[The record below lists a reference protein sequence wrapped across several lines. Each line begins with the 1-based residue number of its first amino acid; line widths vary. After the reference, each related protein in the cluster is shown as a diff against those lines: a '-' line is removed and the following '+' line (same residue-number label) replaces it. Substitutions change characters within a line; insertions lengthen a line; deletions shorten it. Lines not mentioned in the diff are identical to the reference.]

1 MLKIPIHLR
10 SVQNMNLLRSVSSIV
25 FLFLAS
31 TLGLFGQGKE
41 ELQKERNELNKKIEL
56 TNQLIKE
63 TQQKQSSKQQTL
75 VLLNKKVGYRDQLIK
90 NYNKEA
96 RELERN
102 IKNNESEIQAQ
113 ELELQSLKDEYAHLI
128 RQAYKNRDNYDQ
140 LMFIFSAESF
150 NQAYKRMKFI
160 QQYTQYRHKQAE
172 AIKSKSKALEEL
184 NVSLLSKIEEKKVL
198 ADQVNSEKSQL
209 QEDLNKQQ
217 LALNSL
223 KQDEKSLKKQ
233 LKEQEDQRKR
243 LNKAIDRI
251 IAEEIKKTKKAND
264 GSYTLT
270 PEAKELSDNFSKNKG
285 KLPWPVEKGV
295 ITSAFGIQNHAFLP
309 GIKVENN
316 GVDIATEEG
325 AAVRSVFSGTISAVL
340 DFQNMGKAVIIN
352 HGAYRT
358 VYSNLNEV
366 FVTQGQVVDV
376 KQTLGTVM
384 TNKQSGKTES
394 HFEILY
400 IDSKGEFV
408 KQNPALWIAR

>member
-1 MLKIPIHLR
+1 MSPLR
-10 SVQNMNLLRSVSSIV
+10 NVISLILLIALSSYQ
-25 FLFLAS
+25 LL
-31 TLGLFGQGKE
+31 GQGKE

-63 TQQKQSSKQQTL
+63 TQKQQSSKQQTL
-75 VLLNKKVGYRDQLIK
+75 TLLSKKVGYRDQLIN
-90 NYNKEA
+90 NYNREA
-96 RELERN
+96 REIERN
-102 IKNNESEIQAQ
+102 IKRNEEDIIEQEK
-113 ELELQSLKDEYAHLI
+113 ELETLKEEYAHLI
-128 RQAYKNRDNYDQ
+128 QQAYKNRDSYDQ
-140 LMFIFSAESF
+140 LMFIFSAKSF

-172 AIKSKSKALEEL
+172 AIKLKSLELEAL
-184 NVSLLSKIEEKKVL
+184 NSALLLKIEEKKQL
-198 ADQVNSEKSQL
+198 AKQVDSEKKDL
-209 QEDLNKQQ
+209 VKDLNDQKV
-217 LALNSL
+217 ALNSL
-223 KQDEKSLKKQ
+223 KQNEKGLRKQ
-233 LKEQEDQRKR
+233 LKDQENQRQK

-251 IAEEIKKTKKAND
+251 IAEEIKKSKKAND
-264 GSYTLT
+264 GSFKLT

-316 GVDIATEEG
+316 GVDIATETG
-325 AAVRSVFSGTISAVL
+325 SAVRSVFGGTVSAVL

-358 VYSNLNEV
+358 VYSNLDEV
-366 FVTQGQVVDV
+366 FVTQGQQIDI

-394 HFEILY
+394 HFEILF

>member
-1 MLKIPIHLR
+1 MSPLRNVISFLLLLML
-10 SVQNMNLLRSVSSIV
+10 SSGQLV
-25 FLFLAS
+25 
-31 TLGLFGQGKE
+31 GQGKE
-41 ELQKERNELNKKIEL
+41 ELQKERDALNKKIEF

-63 TQQKQSSKQQTL
+63 TQKQQSSKQQL
-75 VLLNKKVGYRDQLIK
+75 LALLNKKVGYRDQLIN
-90 NYNKEA
+90 NYNREA
-96 RELERN
+96 REIERS
-102 IKNNESEIQAQ
+102 IKRNEVAIVEQEK
-113 ELELQSLKDEYAHLI
+113 ELESLKAEYAHLI
-128 RQAYKNRDNYDQ
+128 QQAYKNRDSYDQ
-140 LMFIFSAESF
+140 LMFIFSAKSF

-172 AIKSKSKALEEL
+172 AIKLKRVELEAL
-184 NVSLLSKIEEKKVL
+184 NAGLLLKIEEKKQL
-198 ADQVNSEKSQL
+198 AQQVDAEKKDL
-209 QEDLNKQQ
+209 VNDLNDQRV
-217 LALNSL
+217 ALNNL
-223 KQDEKSLKKQ
+223 KQDEKGLRKQ
-233 LKEQEDQRKR
+233 LKDQENQRQK

-251 IAEEIKKTKKAND
+251 IAEEIKKSKKAND
-264 GSYTLT
+264 GNFKLT

-316 GVDIATEEG
+316 GVDIATEAG
-325 AAVRSVFSGTISAVL
+325 SAVRSVFGGTVSAVL

-358 VYSNLNEV
+358 VYSNLDEV
-366 FVTQGQVVDV
+366 FVSQGQQIEI

-394 HFEILY
+394 HFEILF
-400 IDSKGEFV
+400 IDNNGEFV

>member
-1 MLKIPIHLR
+1 M
-10 SVQNMNLLRSVSSIV
+10 SLLRNASSVL
-25 FLFLAS
+25 LFLLIS
-31 TLGLFGQGKE
+31 TVSLFGQGKE

-56 TNQLIKE
+56 TNQLIKQ
-63 TQQKQSSKQQTL
+63 TQKEQSNKQQTL
-75 VLLNKKVGYRDQLIK
+75 VLLSKKVGYRDQLIK
-90 NYNKEA
+90 NYNRES

-102 IKNNESEIQAQ
+102 IKNNKDEIKAQ
-113 ELELQSLKDEYAHLI
+113 EEELKTLKEEYAHLI
-128 RQAYKNRDNYDQ
+128 RQAYQNRDSYDQ
-140 LMFIFSAESF
+140 LMFIFSSESF

-172 AIKSKSKALEEL
+172 AIKNKALALEEL
-184 NVSLLSKIEEKKVL
+184 NVSLLAKIEEKKAL
-198 ADQVNSEKSQL
+198 SNQVGDEKKEL
-209 QEDLNKQQ
+209 QGDLKEQE

-223 KQDEKSLKKQ
+223 KQNEKGLKKQ
-233 LKEQEDQRKR
+233 LREQEDQRKR

-251 IAEEIKKTKKAND
+251 IAEEIKKSKKDND
-264 GSYTLT
+264 GSFTLT

-316 GVDIATEEG
+316 GVDIATESG
-325 AAVRSVFSGTISAVL
+325 AAVRSVFGGTVSAVL

-366 FVTQGQVVDV
+366 FVSQGQEVDL

-400 IDSKGEFV
+400 INSKGEFV